1 MGEHLAPGETVV
13 NLYWDDFP
21 DLFYDGY
28 RQHYLWGLDP
38 TYSFRADK
46 DKTLWLERMRK
57 GELPLDG
64 TRLAAVFNSRY
75 LIIRAYRAG
84 SHPAL
89 FRAPFREVY
98 RDASSVLYHID

>member
-1 MGEHLAPGETVV
+1 VI

-28 RQHYLWGLDP
+28 RQHYIWGLDP

-46 DKTLWLERMRK
+46 DTTLWIERMRK
-57 GELPLDG
+57 GRTPIDG
-64 TRLAAVFNSRY
+64 ARLAAVFNSRY
-75 LIIRAYRAG
+75 LILRAARAG

-89 FRAPFREVY
+89 LRAPFREVY